1 MAEPELFASS
11 PLSAAMRQHLEDVR
25 RVLLRVHKA
34 LLDDARIRYERESGR
49 IEGSG
54 VFLRLVLTD
63 PWFDWLHP
71 LSGLVVQID
80 ELLAAEEAKAADGE
94 ALLAQAR
101 ALLRP
106 DAAGDGFQR
115 RYHRAVQDAPDV
127 LIAHVAAGRVMG
139 APQA

>member
-1 MAEPELFASS
+1 MPEPELFPAS
-11 PLSAAMRQHLEDVR
+11 PLSVAARQQLEDVR
-25 RVLLRVHKA
+25 RALLRVHKA
-34 LLDDARIRYERESGR
+34 LLDDARIRYEREQGR

-54 VFLRLVLTD
+54 ALLRLVLTD

-80 ELLAAEEAKAADGE
+80 ELLAADEPRASDGE
-94 ALLAQAR
+94 ALLSQAR
-101 ALLRP
+101 TLLRP
-106 DAAGDGFQR
+106 DASGDGFQR

-139 APQA
+139 T